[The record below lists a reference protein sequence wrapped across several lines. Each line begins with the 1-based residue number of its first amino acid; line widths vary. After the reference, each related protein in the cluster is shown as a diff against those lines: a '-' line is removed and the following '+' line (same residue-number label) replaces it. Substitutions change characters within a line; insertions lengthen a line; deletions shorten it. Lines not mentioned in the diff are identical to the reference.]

1 MGTELSNMMPTCSP
15 QDRYDFP
22 MICSQK
28 LNWMSP
34 EVLQQNLMGYN
45 EKSDIYSL
53 GVTLAELANGIGNVQ
68 LFVNSIFILYARWR
82 FKIVWL

>member
-1 MGTELSNMMPTCSP
+1 
-15 QDRYDFP
+15 

-68 LFVNSIFILYARWR
+68 LFVNLIFILYARRR
-82 FKIVWL
+82 FKMVCLQTKLASLPIRKKSNVYRFLT